1 MAQELV
7 VLKGTGDGVKI
18 FLSPEPDFQEIL
30 RAFYQRLDEY
40 RYFFR
45 NGTCNIY
52 FTGRDLSKSDKI
64 RLESVVSVLLPDS
77 QVFYG
82 YRPQRKSRLE
92 LDAQRL
98 LQEEETDQKPELT
111 PKTKEK
117 IEQILSMEQTIGG
130 MEVIVPNFKQN
141 RARFYQGD
149 IKEGQQLQSDGHL
162 VMVGDVQDGGEVV
175 AVGNVII
182 IGALRGCVAAGIH
195 GNEEAYIIALD
206 FAPEKIAI
214 ANVETEYPPMDPEQV
229 PVPEKAYLI
238 NNRIYVDEF
247 LSKI

>member
-52 FTGRDLSKSDKI
+52 FTGRELSKSDKI

-82 YRPQRKSRLE
+82 YRPQRRNRME
-92 LDAQRL
+92 LAALR
-98 LQEEETDQKPELT
+98 QEEEEHDKKPELT
-111 PKTKEK
+111 PKTQEK
-117 IEQILSMEQTIGG
+117 IQQILSMEQTVGG
-130 MEVIVPNFKQN
+130 QEIIVPNFKQN
-141 RARFYQGD
+141 RARFYQGNVGG
-149 IKEGQQLQSDGHL
+149 GQQLQSDGHL
-162 VMVGDVQDGGEVV
+162 VMVGDILPGGEVV
-175 AVGNVII
+175 AVGNIIVI
-182 IGALRGCVAAGIH
+182 GCVRGSVRAGIR
-195 GNEEAYIIALD
+195 GNEETYIIGLD
-206 FAPEKIAI
+206 FAPDKIAI
-214 ANVETEYPPMDPEQV
+214 ASVETEYPPMDPEQV
-229 PVPEKAYLI
+229 PVAEKAYLI

-247 LSKI
+247 LSKL